1 VSESALTVQWEEAAG
16 GGGGVLSF
24 YLLYSVLVSY
34 KLKKK
39 ASEMLLLWESR
50 LQPESKQVGFA
61 STERMYTKN
70 NHKTLKLCLVASSF

>member
-1 VSESALTVQWEEAAG
+1 MVEG
-16 GGGGVLSF
+16 GAK
-24 YLLYSVLVSY
+24 LLPAVFFLVSY

-39 ASEMLLLWESR
+39 ASEMLLLLESR

-70 NHKTLKLCLVASSF
+70 NHKTLKMYLVASSF